1 MAKNLGKNFEVII
14 GNAFDRVPGVS
25 VDRIADQTMHYKGRK
40 NVSDFIVY
48 KKPYQFYVECKTVH
62 GNTLPFANITQ
73 FDALLNKDKIPGVRA
88 GVICWW
94 VEKDVTLWLSISW
107 LDALRKAGMKSIRYD
122 TEFPAVIR
130 IKGKKKKIY
139 FDYDLSTFFE
149 HFR

>member
-1 MAKNLGKNFEVII
+1 MAKNNGKKFEEII
-14 GNAFDRVPGVS
+14 RKAFETLPDVS
-25 VDRIADQTMHYKGRK
+25 IDRIPDQTMRHKDRK

-62 GNTLPFANITQ
+62 GNILPFANITQ
-73 FDALLNKDKIPGVRA
+73 FDALLNKEKIPGVRA

-94 VEKDVTLWLSISW
+94 VEKDVTLWLPISW
-107 LDALRKAGMKSIRYD
+107 LDALRKAGMKSLRYD
-122 TEFPAVIR
+122 TEFPAVIK